1 MATSLSIV
9 FMAHSR
15 PPEGGVLLL
24 TPLVSAFVC
33 DSYMSLII
41 FSSFFKCLA
50 ISSQTRIRIAVAV
63 FPSLVDLDSFP
74 GAD

>member
-1 MATSLSIV
+1 MTTYLSIV
-9 FMAHSR
+9 LMAHSR

-24 TPLVSAFVC
+24 TPLVSTFLC

-41 FSSFFKCLA
+41 FSSFLKYLA
-50 ISSQTRIRIAVAV
+50 IAPQTRIRIAMAV